1 MLGSPSV
8 QGHQRFH
15 VLILNVKKCG
25 FSDESPISEFCPMED
40 VRMEDGVIVSEK
52 SSAKLFSSNKSQSR

>member
-40 VRMEDGVIVSEK
+40 GGCQDGGWC
-52 SSAKLFSSNKSQSR
+52 NC